1 MGWIP
6 LDYAGR
12 MGDMAEDGRVR
23 LGKKMAE
30 QRKRLG
36 LSVRTVSEQAKINR
50 DTWADA
56 EAGKRTLQ
64 DHNHAKVE
72 KALRWAEGSIA
83 EILEGHEPVATTTDA
98 PIDPVNELK
107 LADEIEAVERMAHLT
122 RETRL
127 RIIQS
132 MVRVYNETA
141 AQGQAAGDS
150 AS

>member
-1 MGWIP
+1 
-6 LDYAGR
+6 

-23 LGKKMAE
+23 LGDLMAK

-36 LSVRTVSEQAKINR
+36 LSVRAVSDLAKINR

-64 DHNHAKVE
+64 DKNHAGVE
-72 KALRWAEGSIA
+72 RALRWADGSIA
-83 EILEGHEPVATTTDA
+83 EILAGREPVATTTDA
-98 PIDPVNELK
+98 PIDPANEAK
-107 LADEIEAVERMAHLT
+107 LADEIEAVERMTNLT

-141 AQGQAAGDS
+141 TAQGQAAGES